1 MIYME
6 VTDMWKRSDLKRN
19 ARASLRANYLKC
31 MLAGIILLFAAGSQ
45 TFGGSSTS
53 TVQDASDAYY
63 ESLAVVE
70 MAQDPDTA
78 ATLTDENGELTESGY
93 ETIYDRAQN
102 LAQDPTLRM
111 LRRFVMGPMQVI
123 WDSISDFLGGAGS
136 ILMMLL
142 GILVLE
148 PISVGGCM
156 FFLENAKNPE
166 KQTSLNRLTMAF
178 RDRNYMNIVLNLL
191 CRDILIMLWSVLL
204 VIPGII
210 KSYEYRMVPYLLAEY
225 PEMRRKDVFR
235 KSKEMMRGQKWRAFV
250 LDWSFFLWDYLS
262 ILTFGLA
269 GIFFVYPYEHATN
282 AELYLELRR
291 EEYRNEYGS
300 GSWEQ

>member
-1 MIYME
+1 
-6 VTDMWKRSDLKRN
+6 MWKRSNLKRN
-19 ARASLRANYLKC
+19 AKAALKANYLKC
-31 MLAGIILLFAAGSQ
+31 MLAAIILLFAAGSQ

-63 ESLAVVE
+63 ESLAMME
-70 MAQDPDTA
+70 MTQTPDIT
-78 ATLTDENGELTESGY
+78 ATLTNTDSALTESTY
-93 ETIYDRAQN
+93 ETIYSRAQE
-102 LAQDPTLRM
+102 LAQDPSLRM

-123 WDSISDFLGGAGS
+123 WDYISDFLGSAS
-136 ILMMLL
+136 SFLLMLL

-148 PISVGGCM
+148 PICVGGAR
-156 FFLENAKNPE
+156 FFLDNAKKPE
-166 KQTSLNRLTMAF
+166 EQTSLNRLTMAF

-191 CRDILIMLWSVLL
+191 WRDIMITLWSLLL

-225 PEMRRKDVFR
+225 PEMRHKEVFQ

-250 LDWSFFLWDYLS
+250 LDWSFFLWDYVS

-269 GIFFVYPYEHATN
+269 GIFFVYPYEHAVN
-282 AELYLELRR
+282 AE
-291 EEYRNEYGS
+291 
-300 GSWEQ
+300 

>member
-1 MIYME
+1 
-6 VTDMWKRSDLKRN
+6 MWKRSDLKRN
-19 ARASLRANYLKC
+19 AKTALKANYLKC

-63 ESLAVVE
+63 ESMALVQ

-78 ATLTDENGELTESGY
+78 ATLTNENGELTDSAYESIY
-93 ETIYDRAQN
+93 EQAQKLAQN
-102 LAQDPTLRM
+102 PSLQM
-111 LRRFVMGPMQVI
+111 LRRFVMGPMQVV
-123 WDSISDFLGGAGS
+123 WDYISGFLGGAS
-136 ILMMLL
+136 SFLLMLL

-148 PISVGGCM
+148 PICVGGAR
-156 FFLENAKNPE
+156 FFLDNAKKPE
-166 KQTSLNRLTMAF
+166 EQTSLNRLTMAF

-191 CRDILIMLWSVLL
+191 WRDIMITLWSLLL

-225 PEMRRKDVFR
+225 PEMRHKEVFQ
-235 KSKEMMRGQKWRAFV
+235 KSKEMMHGQKWRAFV
-250 LDWSFFLWDYLS
+250 LDWSFFLWDYVS

-269 GIFFVYPYEHATN
+269 GIFFVYPYEHAVN
-282 AELYLELRR
+282 AELYLELKRQ
-291 EEYRNEYGS
+291 EYRNEYGS
-300 GSWEQ
+300 GSWNQ

>member
-1 MIYME
+1 M
-6 VTDMWKRSDLKRN
+6 
-19 ARASLRANYLKC
+19 
-31 MLAGIILLFAAGSQ
+31 FAAGSQ

-63 ESLAVVE
+63 ESLAMME
-70 MAQDPDTA
+70 MAQTPDIT
-78 ATLTDENGELTESGY
+78 ATLTNTDSALTESTY
-93 ETIYDRAQN
+93 ETIYSRAQE
-102 LAQDPTLRM
+102 LAQDPSLRM

-123 WDSISDFLGGAGS
+123 WDYISDFLGGAS
-136 ILMMLL
+136 SFLLMLL

-148 PISVGGCM
+148 PICVGGAR
-156 FFLENAKNPE
+156 FFLDNAKKPE
-166 KQTSLNRLTMAF
+166 EQTSLNRLTMAF

-191 CRDILIMLWSVLL
+191 WRDIMITLWSLLL

-225 PEMRRKDVFR
+225 PEMRHKEVFQ

-250 LDWSFFLWDYLS
+250 LDWSFFLWDYVS

-269 GIFFVYPYEHATN
+269 GIFFVYPYEHAVN
-282 AELYLELRR
+282 AELYLELKRQ
-291 EEYRNEYGS
+291 ECRNEYGS
-300 GSWEQ
+300 GSWNQ

>member
-1 MIYME
+1 
-6 VTDMWKRSDLKRN
+6 MWKRSNLKRN
-19 ARASLRANYLKC
+19 AKAALKANYLKC
-31 MLAGIILLFAAGSQ
+31 MLAAIILLFAAGSQ

-63 ESLAVVE
+63 ESLAMME
-70 MAQDPDTA
+70 MTQTPDIT
-78 ATLTDENGELTESGY
+78 ATLTNTDSALTEITY
-93 ETIYDRAQN
+93 ETIYSRAQE
-102 LAQDPTLRM
+102 LAQDPSLSM

-123 WDSISDFLGGAGS
+123 WDYISDFLGSAS
-136 ILMMLL
+136 SFLLMLL

-148 PISVGGCM
+148 PICVGGAR
-156 FFLENAKNPE
+156 FFLDNAKKPE
-166 KQTSLNRLTMAF
+166 EQTSLNRLTMAF

-191 CRDILIMLWSVLL
+191 WRDIMITLWSLLL

-225 PEMRRKDVFR
+225 PEMRHKEVFQ

-250 LDWSFFLWDYLS
+250 LDWSFFLWDYVS

-269 GIFFVYPYEHATN
+269 GIFFVYPYEHAVN
-282 AELYLELRR
+282 AELYLELKRQ
-291 EEYRNEYGS
+291 EYRNEYGS
-300 GSWEQ
+300 GSWKQ